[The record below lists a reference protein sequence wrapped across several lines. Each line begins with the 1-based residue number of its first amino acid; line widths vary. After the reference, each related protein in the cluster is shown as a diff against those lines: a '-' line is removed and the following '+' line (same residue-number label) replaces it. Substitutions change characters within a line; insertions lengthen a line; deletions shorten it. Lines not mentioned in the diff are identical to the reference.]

1 MGVDLA
7 QITFLGLTVQ
17 TWITVVIA
25 AFGLMVSLLTFARG
39 WRWRAE
45 AAPLFAMLE
54 GDKLLRPDF
63 SKAGID
69 SSDRRIPRELRRR
82 QSFQRQSDRRERPMP
97 RLSGLP
103 ADIGEKRR
111 LWASKAS
118 GS

>member
-54 GDKLLRPDF
+54 GDIWLENARAANAAAERL
-63 SKAGID
+63 AA
-69 SSDRRIPRELRRR
+69 RR
-82 QSFQRQSDRRERPMP
+82 
-97 RLSGLP
+97 G
-103 ADIGEKRR
+103 
-111 LWASKAS
+111 
-118 GS
+118 

>member
-54 GDKLLRPDF
+54 GDKLCARTSARPASTLR
-63 SKAGID
+63 
-69 SSDRRIPRELRRR
+69 SSDT
-82 QSFQRQSDRRERPMP
+82 S
-97 RLSGLP
+97 
-103 ADIGEKRR
+103 
-111 LWASKAS
+111 
-118 GS
+118 